1 MTSIEII
8 SGPVVEVALQGD
20 INIFVAARLKQEL
33 SKALELTNDIRISL
47 AGASTLDITAIQL
60 LWAAARHARMQGRAF
75 TFETP
80 CRRKFWPACMWRE
93 SHAALCWR
101 ANETR
106 AGGHGTGGRR

>member
-1 MTSIEII
+1 VNDTAKAFRCSVTSIEII

-20 INIFVAARLKQEL
+20 INIFVTARLKQEL
-33 SKALELTNDIRISL
+33 SKALELTNDIRLSL

-80 CRRKFWPACMWRE
+80 LPAE
-93 SHAALCWR
+93 ILASLHV
-101 ANETR
+101 
-106 AGGHGTGGRR
+106 AGIPCGPLLEGK